1 MRRLLIAIFILS
13 LLDTVVTLVL
23 LRTGLG
29 REGNPLLFFWS
40 RDFFNNT
47 GMVIAGCT
55 VKFIGT
61 LVAIGILNKG
71 LNHMPKATFAVSWI
85 SVIMLAGILLWNLSV
100 FLQV

>member
-1 MRRLLIAIFILS
+1 MKRLLIAIFILS

-61 LVAIGILNKG
+61 LVAIGILG
-71 LNHMPKATFAVSWI
+71 DGYNHLPKPTFAVSWI
-85 SVIMLAGILLWNLSV
+85 CVVGMAGVLFWNLSV
-100 FLQV
+100 FFR